1 MARRLAAMT
10 STKRVGFRK
19 SHDHR
24 PLILPLNK
32 VTSGSPSAGRRR
44 TDSKSMVTTLVGRI
58 GSLLFIALESQLK
71 RGKRARFGITAT
83 VERSNDRMVEPTTI
97 PDGSKAWSTTTTINT
112 QPPEQ
117 RMKNHNTTTGN
128 TIDARRHGV
137 AHTSIAQEIEMDR

>member
-1 MARRLAAMT
+1 MARRLAAM
-10 STKRVGFRK
+10 SSIKRVGFRK

-32 VTSGSPSAGRRR
+32 VTSGSPGAGRRR

-97 PDGSKAWSTTTTINT
+97 PDRLEGSVHNNDKQHTTTRTTHEEPQHNDWQHDRRKMT
-112 QPPEQ
+112 QSS
-117 RMKNHNTTTGN
+117 T
-128 TIDARRHGV
+128 
-137 AHTSIAQEIEMDR
+137 